1 MTRQIAPDQI
11 DSFSQAFVH
20 VRETLRI
27 IIPGSPSSLEK
38 FAHSAVGFEVRL
50 AGDVTAI
57 TTALDHEKLRPVFFA
72 DEKFAKTRKWFAF
85 DFIIYA
91 ACAGKTAHPFAPHR
105 SVERNCNIA
114 PHDHS
119 PRHHPR
125 GRQERRQSRLRSA

>member
-72 DEKFAKTRKWFAF
+72 DEKLAKTRKWFAF
-85 DFIIYA
+85 DFVIYVV
-91 ACAGKTAHPFAPHR
+91 CNGKIGHQIVRHLLGEGKSNILR
-105 SVERNCNIA
+105 RN
-114 PHDHS
+114 
-119 PRHHPR
+119 
-125 GRQERRQSRLRSA
+125 

>member
-11 DSFSQAFVH
+11 DSFFQAFVH

-38 FAHSAVGFEVRL
+38 FAHSAAGVEVRL

-72 DEKFAKTRKWFAF
+72 DEKLVKTRKWFAF
-85 DFIIYA
+85 DLVIYVV
-91 ACAGKTAHPFAPHR
+91 CDGRIGHQIGAHR
-105 SVERNCNIA
+105 QCERKANIA
-114 PHDHS
+114 RHDQYA
-119 PRHHPR
+119 
-125 GRQERRQSRLRSA
+125 RQHRLWMP

>member
-11 DSFSQAFVH
+11 DSSIQAFVH

-57 TTALDHEKLRPVFFA
+57 TTALDHEKLRPGFLRRR
-72 DEKFAKTRKWFAF
+72 E
-85 DFIIYA
+85 
-91 ACAGKTAHPFAPHR
+91 ACENATM
-105 SVERNCNIA
+105 V
-114 PHDHS
+114 
-119 PRHHPR
+119 
-125 GRQERRQSRLRSA
+125 RLRFCYICRVRWQNRPPDRRPPPGRAEI